1 VALYIST
8 IAEVSPSEVNP
19 PITYTSSSKF
29 ADVTTVLGVGN
40 GVPLVHPFPNIFS
53 CAKAMLTK
61 CIGYT
66 KRNNENEISIM

>member
-1 VALYIST
+1 MILGAFPEITLIS
-8 IAEVSPSEVNP
+8 A
-19 PITYTSSSKF
+19 SSSKF
-29 ADVTTVLGVGN
+29 ADVTSVLGVGN